1 MREARP
7 GSRRPPALSSPHLPP
22 ACRNPGSWSARGR
35 WAAVR
40 RQAPLG
46 PDVPPLACP
55 SEPLPLLQGLTFQE
69 APWGPKSGGSR
80 VLTKP
85 LDAQSCLRFLN
96 HHYFLLK
103 RTTGRG
109 EAWHPQDTCDADLPS
124 QLTLME
130 VIKP

>member
-7 GSRRPPALSSPHLPP
+7 GSRRPPPPPPPPPLPP

-96 HHYFLLK
+96 RHYFLLK
-103 RTTGRG
+103 RTTGRA
-109 EAWHPQDTCDADLPS
+109 EAWHPQDTCD
-124 QLTLME
+124 LTFPLS
-130 VIKP
+130 

>member
-1 MREARP
+1 MSP
-7 GSRRPPALSSPHLPP
+7 QLIPTLSGPEGWVATPLTLP
-22 ACRNPGSWSARGR
+22 S
-35 WAAVR
+35 
-40 RQAPLG
+40 
-46 PDVPPLACP
+46 CP

-109 EAWHPQDTCDADLPS
+109 EAWHPRTPVM
-124 QLTLME
+124 LTFSLS
-130 VIKP
+130 